1 MYGKERDEVVFRP
14 FLLRKTFYFT
24 INVNLLIIKIS
35 SFAVII
41 LIKRASA
48 TANEIIR
55 IDNAIG
61 FLISHTNLFIL
72 SPPFEVIKKDFV
84 NYDNKVFFILKVFQ
98 I

>member
-14 FLLRKTFYFT
+14 FLLRKTFYLT

-55 IDNAIG
+55 IDNTIG

-72 SPPFEVIKKDFV
+72 SSPFEVIKKDFV
-84 NYDNKVFFILKVFQ
+84 SYDNKVFFILKVFQ